1 MVVIL
6 KKNAP
11 AEQVERFQSWL
22 TEHYQ
27 LEIHESIGQNCTLLG
42 LVGDTTRVDIDLL
55 QAMEIVE
62 NVRRIGEPYKFANRK
77 MHPQDTVVDCG
88 GVPIGGGHFT
98 IVAGPCSV
106 ESEEQI
112 LYVAQRVKAAG
123 AGLLRGGAFKPR
135 TSPYA
140 FQGLRG
146 EGIRLLLEAKK
157 ATGLPIVTEI
167 MDLSQLPLFADVDV
181 IQVGARNMQN
191 FELLKELGHCKKP
204 ILLKRGLA
212 NTLQELLMS
221 AEYILA
227 GGNEQVILCERG
239 IRTFETATR
248 NTLDLSC
255 VPLIHELS
263 HLPVMVDPSHATGH
277 ARLVEPMALA
287 AAAGGADALMIEVHN
302 DPPHAVSDG
311 AQSLTPDAFD
321 QVAKRVFAVYDC
333 AKNLK

>member
-11 AEQVERFQSWL
+11 AEQVEQFQSWL
-22 TEHYQ
+22 AEHYQ

-62 NVRRIGEPYKFANRK
+62 NVRRIGEPYKFVNRK

-135 TSPYA
+135 TSSRACAEKASVCFWKPKRQPVCPLSPKLWI
-140 FQGLRG
+140 FPSCLCLR
-146 EGIRLLLEAKK
+146 
-157 ATGLPIVTEI
+157 TW
-167 MDLSQLPLFADVDV
+167 M
-181 IQVGARNMQN
+181 
-191 FELLKELGHCKKP
+191 
-204 ILLKRGLA
+204 
-212 NTLQELLMS
+212 
-221 AEYILA
+221 
-227 GGNEQVILCERG
+227 
-239 IRTFETATR
+239 
-248 NTLDLSC
+248 
-255 VPLIHELS
+255 
-263 HLPVMVDPSHATGH
+263 
-277 ARLVEPMALA
+277 
-287 AAAGGADALMIEVHN
+287 
-302 DPPHAVSDG
+302 
-311 AQSLTPDAFD
+311 
-321 QVAKRVFAVYDC
+321 
-333 AKNLK
+333 